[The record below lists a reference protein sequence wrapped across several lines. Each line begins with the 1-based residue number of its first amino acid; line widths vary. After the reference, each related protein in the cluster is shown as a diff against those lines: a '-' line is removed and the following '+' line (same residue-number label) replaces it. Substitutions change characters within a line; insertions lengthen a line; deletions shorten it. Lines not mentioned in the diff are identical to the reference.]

1 MTVMTW
7 PELGGFETIDFWVY
21 EWEVERVESEK

>member
-1 MTVMTW
+1 VMTW

-21 EWEVERVESEK
+21 EWEVERVESG